1 MTFINNLII
10 KKNVIPLKS
19 NILMLNILNN
29 TNINTNINTNTN
41 DVFYNPIIGSNLGIP
56 LNLLQYIYINTY
68 YQENLI
74 TFELVALQFAIGI
87 FTYGSDRLID
97 ALEYSDTSNYS
108 IDKID
113 YYNYLKKNKNLN
125 IFVISLSYIYIVSLL
140 INNQETYPILFL
152 LTSTLGYKNF
162 KTNYG
167 QFKALYIGIFWTIGT
182 VVLPSV
188 LLSHNYDILKEPTII
203 LPSIF
208 NLFASS
214 NLLDIKDVKEDK
226 AEKIYTLPVIYG
238 SNFAIAIS
246 HISIIL
252 AILLFYNNENFDN
265 NIYLSLLYEAQ
276 SFGGFFLNFNNS
288 NNSNN

>member
-29 TNINTNINTNTN
+29 TNSINNKK
-41 DVFYNPIIGSNLGIP
+41 FYNPIIGSNLGIP

-74 TFELVALQFAIGI
+74 THELIALQFAIGI

-97 ALEYSDTSNYS
+97 ALRYSNTSNYS
-108 IDKID
+108 IDKVD
-113 YYNYLKKNKNLN
+113 YYNFLKKNKNLN
-125 IFVISLSYIYIVSLL
+125 IFVISLSYIYITSLL

-167 QFKALYIGIFWTIGT
+167 QYKALYIGIFWTIGT
-182 VVLPSV
+182 VILPSV
-188 LLSHNYDILKEPTII
+188 LISHNYDILKEPTII

-214 NLLDIKDVKEDK
+214 NLIDIKDIEEDK

-265 NIYLSLLYEAQ
+265 NIYLSLLYEGQ

-288 NNSNN
+288 NN

>member
-10 KKNVIPLKS
+10 NKNVIPLKS

-29 TNINTNINTNTN
+29 TNSINNNKK
-41 DVFYNPIIGSNLGIP
+41 FYNPIIGSNLGIP

-74 TFELVALQFAIGI
+74 TPKLVALQFAIGI

-97 ALEYSDTSNYS
+97 ALQYSDTSNYS

-125 IFVISLSYIYIVSLL
+125 IFVISLSYFYITSLL

-152 LTSTLGYKNF
+152 LTSTLGYKKF

-167 QFKALYIGIFWTIGT
+167 EFKALYIGIFWTIGT

-288 NNSNN
+288 NN

>member
-29 TNINTNINTNTN
+29 TNNNS
-41 DVFYNPIIGSNLGIP
+41 VFYNPIIGSNLGIP

-97 ALEYSDTSNYS
+97 ALQYSDTSNYS

-125 IFVISLSYIYIVSLL
+125 IFVISLSYIYITSLL
-140 INNQETYPILFL
+140 INNPETYPILFL

>member
-19 NILMLNILNN
+19 NILMLNILNS
-29 TNINTNINTNTN
+29 TNINTN

-108 IDKID
+108 VDKID

-125 IFVISLSYIYIVSLL
+125 IFVISLSYIYITSLL

-238 SNFAIAIS
+238 NNFAIGIS

-276 SFGGFFLNFNNS
+276 SFGGFFLNFNK
-288 NNSNN
+288 NNKNN

>member
-1 MTFINNLII
+1 MTFINNLIV
-10 KKNVIPLKS
+10 KKNIIPLKGD
-19 NILMLNILNN
+19 ILMLNILN
-29 TNINTNINTNTN
+29 NTNTN

-74 TFELVALQFAIGI
+74 THELVALQFAIGI

-97 ALEYSDTSNYS
+97 ALQYSDSSNYS

-113 YYNYLKKNKNLN
+113 YYNFLKKNKNLN
-125 IFVISLSYIYIVSLL
+125 IFVIALSYIYIVNLL

-152 LTSTLGYKNF
+152 LTSTLGYKKI

-276 SFGGFFLNFNNS
+276 SFGGFFLNLNSYNNT
-288 NNSNN
+288 NK